1 MVIDKGILDEPPVQL
16 LLTETDETFTL
27 VIIAPEGRWYAGHAS
42 EVVGICILAI
52 GELVPSCTGEGDAAL
67 GREPRTDLVVGIEH

>member
-16 LLTETDETFTL
+16 LLTETDETFAL
-27 VIIAPEGRWYAGHAS
+27 IIIAPEGRWYAGHAS
-42 EVVGICILAI
+42 EVVGVCILSI
-52 GELVPSCTGEGDAAL
+52 GELVPGCTGEGDTAL